1 MKILVIGDLCLDK
14 FVYGE
19 VKRIAPEAPVPVF
32 NPLRETTNYGMSGNV
47 ANNIKSLGIN
57 YDLVSNTDNTL
68 IKTRYI
74 DKDSNQM
81 LLRIDDEDSCN
92 GIIKDQLTNLN
103 WKDYTAVI
111 ISDYCKGFLSEEDI
125 YYISQKHPLTFLD
138 TKKQLGDWCKNIKF
152 IKINTLEYL
161 NNKSLLN
168 TDKELLEKIIITK
181 GPEGCMYRNKIYPTQ
196 EVPVKDVSGAGDTF
210 IAALVTDYI
219 TDKNIIQAI
228 NFAQKCTTIVV
239 QKPGVATI

>member
-1 MKILVIGDLCLDK
+1 MSVLVIGDSCTDK
-14 FVYGE
+14 FIYCNIE
-19 VKRIAPEAPVPVF
+19 RICPEAPVPVMKPINETS
-32 NPLRETTNYGMSGNV
+32 NPGMAHNVV
-47 ANNIKSLGIN
+47 ANLTSLNLIV
-57 YDLVSNTDNTL
+57 DLITNPEPIT
-68 IKTRYI
+68 KTRYV
-74 DKDSNQM
+74 DSRSGQM
-81 LLRIDDEDSCN
+81 VIRVDENDQCN
-92 GIIKDQLTNLN
+92 RVDIKSILPSIVWENYN
-103 WKDYTAVI
+103 AVV
-111 ISDYCKGFLSEEDI
+111 ISDYCKGFITEEDI
-125 YYISQKHPLTFLD
+125 EYIAQSHPLVFMD